1 MKDFHPASSGE
12 MSGVE
17 VMLLNLVNA
26 QACQ

>member
-1 MKDFHPASSGE
+1 MKDFHLVSSGE

-17 VMLLNLVNA
+17 AMLLNLVNA